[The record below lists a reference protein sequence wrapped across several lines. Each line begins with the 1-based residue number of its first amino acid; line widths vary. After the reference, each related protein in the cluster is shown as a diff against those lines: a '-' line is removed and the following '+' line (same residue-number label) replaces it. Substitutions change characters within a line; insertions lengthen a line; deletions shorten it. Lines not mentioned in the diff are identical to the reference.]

1 MNPLV
6 KAALS
11 SLAESGDFDR
21 LLANTATIVG
31 NWAVTFGAPQLPDE
45 AAVAAEELDTY
56 VLAIVRK
63 SQRETGDQ
71 YMLRENL
78 RWARERVRARI

>member
-1 MNPLV
+1 MNALV

-21 LLANTATIVG
+21 LLTNTATIIG
-31 NWAVTFGAPQLPDE
+31 SWPVTFGAPQLPDE
-45 AAVAAEELDTY
+45 AAVTAEELETY

-71 YMLRENL
+71 YMRRENL
-78 RWARERVRARI
+78 QWARERVRARI

>member
-1 MNPLV
+1 MDPLV

-21 LLANTATIVG
+21 LLANTAKIVSD
-31 NWAVTFGAPQLPDE
+31 WFITFGEAQRPDE
-45 AAVAAEELDTY
+45 AALDAEELTTF

-71 YMLRENL
+71 YMRKDNL
-78 RWARERVRARI
+78 RWARERVRARM